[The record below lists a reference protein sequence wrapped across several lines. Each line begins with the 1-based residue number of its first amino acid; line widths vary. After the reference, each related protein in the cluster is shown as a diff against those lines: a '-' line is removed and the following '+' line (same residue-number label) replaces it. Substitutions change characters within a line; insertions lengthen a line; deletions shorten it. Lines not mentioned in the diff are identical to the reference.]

1 MAKGPTMKFP
11 EPNAERAM
19 QVANY
24 GMDSM
29 REMTE
34 QSLNQSKALF
44 EGILTTTRK
53 TVENIDQQAREI
65 RERSMS
71 LAAETLSN
79 TFDFAHNI
87 VHAREPQEL
96 LQLQSEFISRQAQA
110 VAEQSKELGHKPRD
124 RATATDTINRSLNQA
139 PSVRSSLLRRRG
151 VNH

>member
-110 VAEQSKELGHKPRD
+110 VAEQSKELGHKEVGRTTSQGIADAYPEGGPKPRD
-124 RATATDTINRSLNQA
+124 RQRT
-139 PSVRSSLLRRRG
+139 P
-151 VNH
+151 

>member
-1 MAKGPTMKFP
+1 MKFP

-19 QVANY
+19 QENY
-24 GMDSM
+24 GMDSR

-53 TVENIDQQAREI
+53 TIKDIDQQEREI

-79 TFDFAHNI
+79 SLHITLFTPGNRRSYSSF
-87 VHAREPQEL
+87 
-96 LQLQSEFISRQAQA
+96 
-110 VAEQSKELGHKPRD
+110 
-124 RATATDTINRSLNQA
+124 RASL
-139 PSVRSSLLRRRG
+139 
-151 VNH
+151 

>member
-34 QSLNQSKALF
+34 QSLNQSKSKTLF

-79 TFDFAHNI
+79 MFDWAQNI
-87 VHAREPQEL
+87 VQPREPKEL
-96 LQLQSEFISRQAQA
+96 LQRQSEFISRQAQA
-110 VAEQSKELGHKPRD
+110 VAEQSKELGQSIVQGAKEVGRTTSQGIAD
-124 RATATDTINRSLNQA
+124 AS
-139 PSVRSSLLRRRG
+139 RRG
-151 VNH
+151 SEAA

>member
-34 QSLNQSKALF
+34 QSLNQSKTLF
-44 EGILTTTRK
+44 EGILTMTRK
-53 TVENIDQQAREI
+53 TVENIDQQACEI

-96 LQLQSEFISRQAQA
+96 LQLLAAFRN
-110 VAEQSKELGHKPRD
+110 D
-124 RATATDTINRSLNQA
+124 RECHRCRPYA
-139 PSVRSSLLRRRG
+139 
-151 VNH
+151 

>member
-19 QVANY
+19 QENY

-110 VAEQSKELGHKPRD
+110 VAEQSKELGQSIVQGVKEVGRQGIAD
-124 RATATDTINRSLNQA
+124 AS
-139 PSVRSSLLRRRG
+139 RRG
-151 VNH
+151 SEAA

>member
-34 QSLNQSKALF
+34 QNLNQSKALF

-71 LAAETLSN
+71 LAAETLST

-96 LQLQSEFISRQAQA
+96 LQLQSEFISRQAQ
-110 VAEQSKELGHKPRD
+110 VIAEQSKELGQTAVR
-124 RATATDTINRSLNQA
+124 RAQEVGRTPHQGMAETSRREPQA
-139 PSVRSSLLRRRG
+139 A
-151 VNH
+151 

>member
-19 QVANY
+19 QENY

-110 VAEQSKELGHKPRD
+110 VAEQSKELGQSIVQGAKELGRTTSQGIAD
-124 RATATDTINRSLNQA
+124 AS
-139 PSVRSSLLRRRG
+139 RRG
-151 VNH
+151 SEAA

>member
-29 REMTE
+29 RE
-34 QSLNQSKALF
+34 SKALF

-53 TVENIDQQAREI
+53 TAENIDQQAREI

-79 TFDFAHNI
+79 TFDFAHKI

-96 LQLQSEFISRQAQA
+96 LQLQNEFISRQAQA
-110 VAEQSKELGHKPRD
+110 VAEQSKDLGQS
-124 RATATDTINRSLNQA
+124 IGS
-139 PSVRSSLLRRRG
+139 
-151 VNH
+151 

>member
-34 QSLNQSKALF
+34 HSLNHSKALF

-53 TVENIDQQAREI
+53 TVENIDQQAREF

-79 TFDFAHNI
+79 TFDFAHNM

-110 VAEQSKELGHKPRD
+110 VAEQSKELGQSIVQGAKEVGRTTSQGIAD
-124 RATATDTINRSLNQA
+124 AS
-139 PSVRSSLLRRRG
+139 RRG
-151 VNH
+151 SEAA

>member
-19 QVANY
+19 QLAN

-65 RERSMS
+65 RERSMR

-110 VAEQSKELGHKPRD
+110 VAEQSKELGQSIVQGAQGAKE
-124 RATATDTINRSLNQA
+124 
-139 PSVRSSLLRRRG
+139 VRRTTSQGIADASRRG
-151 VNH
+151 SEAA

>member
-44 EGILTTTRK
+44 EGILTDDSQNGRK
-53 TVENIDQQAREI
+53 YRPAST
-65 RERSMS
+65 
-71 LAAETLSN
+71 
-79 TFDFAHNI
+79 
-87 VHAREPQEL
+87 
-96 LQLQSEFISRQAQA
+96 
-110 VAEQSKELGHKPRD
+110 
-124 RATATDTINRSLNQA
+124 
-139 PSVRSSLLRRRG
+139 
-151 VNH
+151 

>member
-29 REMTE
+29 RKMTE

-96 LQLQSEFISRQAQA
+96 LQLQSEFKSAKRRQLQNKAKSWGIRRWEGQPL
-110 VAEQSKELGHKPRD
+110 KE
-124 RATATDTINRSLNQA
+124 
-139 PSVRSSLLRRRG
+139 
-151 VNH
+151 

>member
-53 TVENIDQQAREI
+53 TVEISTSKHVKFASARCRLQQR
-65 RERSMS
+65 RSRTRSTLHITLFTSGNRRSCSSFRAS
-71 LAAETLSN
+71 L
-79 TFDFAHNI
+79 
-87 VHAREPQEL
+87 
-96 LQLQSEFISRQAQA
+96 
-110 VAEQSKELGHKPRD
+110 
-124 RATATDTINRSLNQA
+124 
-139 PSVRSSLLRRRG
+139 
-151 VNH
+151 

>member
-34 QSLNQSKALF
+34 HSLNRSKALF

-53 TVENIDQQAREI
+53 TVENIDQQASEI

-79 TFDFAHNI
+79 TFDFAPRQGT
-87 VHAREPQEL
+87 AGATPA
-96 LQLQSEFISRQAQA
+96 SER
-110 VAEQSKELGHKPRD
+110 VYKPPSAGSCKTKQ
-124 RATATDTINRSLNQA
+124 RAGA
-139 PSVRSSLLRRRG
+139 
-151 VNH
+151 